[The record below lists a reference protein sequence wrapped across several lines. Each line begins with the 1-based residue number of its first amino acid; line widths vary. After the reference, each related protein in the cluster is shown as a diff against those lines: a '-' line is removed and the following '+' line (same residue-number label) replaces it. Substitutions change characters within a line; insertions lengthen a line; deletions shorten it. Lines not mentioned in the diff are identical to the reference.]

1 MKTLFYGG
9 NIITMAEPLYAEA
22 VLIEN
27 DKILAVGSE
36 AELRESADEFVDLQ
50 GKTMLPGFIDAH
62 SHLTE
67 YATCL
72 REVALNGIDNFEDM
86 KNAIQKHISENNI
99 PEGEWVI
106 GRNYDH
112 ALFEGH
118 THPTKEQIDSIAPN
132 HLLMIKHSSV
142 HSGLVNERVIEKF
155 NLTPETPVPAGAKIV
170 TENGKLTGELVEGA
184 LSMMRAKVPPI
195 SIEQA
200 CKAHVKMQKYYASN
214 GITTA
219 QDGYLTARMVEI
231 YRILHN
237 SGELKLDIIGIPPK
251 GQYEKLCEP
260 LDELPEGIRARV
272 GGIKYFLDGS
282 PQLRTAWVR
291 TPYLGGNGNDV
302 GNPTHSD
309 EDVIEAFRF
318 AAQHKAQILIHANGD
333 AAVAQFLRCLE
344 TVAKEYPISKELRH
358 VIIHGQLMGVD
369 QLAKA
374 AELGVVVSFFVAHT
388 YHFADA
394 HVRNLGKERGY
405 KVSPTRSALKNG
417 VIFTFH
423 QDAPVIEPDMLET
436 VWCASNRITR
446 DGIYLEGEEIS
457 VLDALR
463 AVTVNAAYQYFEE
476 EKKGSIE
483 VGKAADFVILD
494 KNPLEIPK
502 EDIRDI
508 TVLETYKYG
517 ECIYKKGE
525 ENV

>member
-1 MKTLFYGG
+1 MKL
-9 NIITMAEPLYAEA
+9 
-22 VLIEN
+22 
-27 DKILAVGSE
+27 
-36 AELRESADEFVDLQ
+36 
-50 GKTMLPGFIDAH
+50 FID
-62 SHLTE
+62 
-67 YATCL
+67 
-72 REVALNGIDNFEDM
+72 
-86 KNAIQKHISENNI
+86 
-99 PEGEWVI
+99 
-106 GRNYDH
+106 
-112 ALFEGH
+112 
-118 THPTKEQIDSIAPN
+118 
-132 HLLMIKHSSV
+132 
-142 HSGLVNERVIEKF
+142 
-155 NLTPETPVPAGAKIV
+155 
-170 TENGKLTGELVEGA
+170 
-184 LSMMRAKVPPI
+184 
-195 SIEQA
+195 
-200 CKAHVKMQKYYASN
+200 
-214 GITTA
+214 TA
-219 QDGYLTARMVEI
+219 NV
-231 YRILHN
+231 
-237 SGELKLDIIGIPPK
+237 
-251 GQYEKLCEP
+251 
-260 LDELPEGIRARV
+260 DEIRA
-272 GGIKYFLDGS
+272 
-282 PQLRTAWVR
+282 
-291 TPYLGGNGNDV
+291 
-302 GNPTHSD
+302 
-309 EDVIEAFRF
+309 
-318 AAQHKAQILIHANGD
+318 
-333 AAVAQFLRCLE
+333 
-344 TVAKEYPISKELRH
+344 
-358 VIIHGQLMGVD
+358 
-369 QLAKA
+369 A